1 MTGLIYKDF
10 LALKGHLTTYLV
22 FFLVYGGL
30 CLSGVFT
37 ASVLCG
43 MVVLMSL
50 ITPMT
55 TVTSDDVSRWNRFA
69 IATPACRRGVVTG
82 KYLFTLLVT
91 LASTVFV
98 SLLLVV
104 LALAGGLEESLSE
117 LLLSALACAGIALIM
132 NAVALPLLLKFGA
145 EKARMVS
152 MALFLLVFAGFAL
165 LGLAADRGLASSLRP
180 RRGCSPPCSGLLSH
194 PGRGR
199 LRPLLLHCPGH
210 LCPKGVL
217 SMAGLLCKDWL
228 LLRRQLWYS
237 CPPAGALSGASLPA
251 GVLDASFLCGLA
263 VLYGTLLPT
272 TCFSY
277 DEAVHWERYA
287 AATPAGRRGTVDGKY
302 LLALL
307 LAALSG
313 GISPF
318 LTVLMEGPESA
329 LALAVLV
336 CTGLAPGG
344 QRRQPAPSPAVG

>member
-104 LALAGGLEESLSE
+104 LALAGGLEAML
-117 LLLSALACAGIALIM
+117 
-132 NAVALPLLLKFGA
+132 
-145 EKARMVS
+145 
-152 MALFLLVFAGFAL
+152 
-165 LGLAADRGLASSLRP
+165 DHLASRP
-180 RRGCSPPCSGLLSH
+180 AGWRSP
-194 PGRGR
+194 
-199 LRPLLLHCPGH
+199 CPS
-210 LCPKGVL
+210 C
-217 SMAGLLCKDWL
+217 C
-228 LLRRQLWYS
+228 
-237 CPPAGALSGASLPA
+237 CPPWP
-251 GVLDASFLCGLA
+251 V
-263 VLYGTLLPT
+263 
-272 TCFSY
+272 
-277 DEAVHWERYA
+277 
-287 AATPAGRRGTVDGKY
+287 RG
-302 LLALL
+302 
-307 LAALSG
+307 
-313 GISPF
+313 SP
-318 LTVLMEGPESA
+318 
-329 LALAVLV
+329 
-336 CTGLAPGG
+336 
-344 QRRQPAPSPAVG
+344 